1 MQRLSTFATNFMTA
15 LFLSTLVSLFSLIN
29 PLSAMPVFISLTHGY
44 PKDHLYR
51 TVRRTAIYVFIVCVI
66 SFLIGE
72 FILDFFGVSIHALK
86 IAGGIIISRSGFQ
99 LLNSQ
104 HKSDIQGEIE
114 KESRMK
120 EDISFSPL
128 ALPLLAGPGSMSLL
142 INLGIQTEGFANKS
156 VVIGAILLVSVVIY
170 LILSS
175 APFLL
180 KYMGQTGLRT
190 LSKIMGLLVLSI
202 GIQMIVASG
211 KTLFETGV

>member
-1 MQRLSTFATNFMTA
+1 MTT
-15 LFLSTLVSLFSLIN
+15 LFISSFISLFSLIN
-29 PLSAMPVFISLTHGY
+29 PLSAMPVFISLTNGF

-51 TVRRTAIYVFIVCVI
+51 TVRRTSIYVLLVCVI

-114 KESRMK
+114 KETRLK

-142 INLGIQTEGFANKS
+142 INLGIQSKGFNEKAT
-156 VVIGAILLVSVVIY
+156 IIAAITGVAIVIY

-175 APFLL
+175 APFIL
-180 KYMGQTGLRT
+180 KYLGQTGLRT

-211 KTLFETGV
+211 RMLFETGI

>member
-1 MQRLSTFATNFMTA
+1 MTT
-15 LFLSTLVSLFSLIN
+15 LFISSFVSLFSLIN
-29 PLSAMPVFISLTHGY
+29 PLSAMPVFISLTSGF

-51 TVRRTAIYVFIVCVI
+51 TVRRTSIYVLLVCVV

-114 KESRMK
+114 KETRLK
-120 EDISFSPL
+120 DDISFSPL

-142 INLGIQTEGFANKS
+142 INLGIQSKGFNEKAT
-156 VVIGAILLVSVVIY
+156 IICAIVGVAIVIY

-175 APFLL
+175 APFIL

-190 LSKIMGLLVLSI
+190 MSKIMGLLVLSI

-211 KTLFETGV
+211 RMLFETGV

>member
-1 MQRLSTFATNFMTA
+1 MTT
-15 LFLSTLVSLFSLIN
+15 LFISSFISLFSLIN
-29 PLSAMPVFISLTHGY
+29 PLSAMPVFISLTNGF

-51 TVRRTAIYVFIVCVI
+51 TVRRTSIYVLLVCVI

-114 KESRMK
+114 KESRLK

-142 INLGIQTEGFANKS
+142 INLGIQSKGFNEKAT
-156 VVIGAILLVSVVIY
+156 ILGAIVGVAIVIY

-175 APFLL
+175 APLIL

-211 KTLFETGV
+211 RMLFETGF

>member
-1 MQRLSTFATNFMTA
+1 
-15 LFLSTLVSLFSLIN
+15 
-29 PLSAMPVFISLTHGY
+29 
-44 PKDHLYR
+44 
-51 TVRRTAIYVFIVCVI
+51 
-66 SFLIGE
+66 
-72 FILDFFGVSIHALK
+72 
-86 IAGGIIISRSGFQ
+86 
-99 LLNSQ
+99 
-104 HKSDIQGEIE
+104 
-114 KESRMK
+114 MK

-156 VVIGAILLVSVVIY
+156 VVVGAIFLVSVVIY
-170 LILSS
+170 LIFSS

-211 KTLFETGV
+211 KSLFEAGV

>member
-1 MQRLSTFATNFMTA
+1 
-15 LFLSTLVSLFSLIN
+15 LIN
-29 PLSAMPVFISLTHGY
+29 PLSAMPVFISLTNGF

-51 TVRRTAIYVFIVCVI
+51 TVRRTSIYVLLVCVI

-114 KESRMK
+114 KETRLK

-142 INLGIQTEGFANKS
+142 INLGIQSKGFNEKAT
-156 VVIGAILLVSVVIY
+156 IIAAITGVAIVIY

-175 APFLL
+175 APFIL
-180 KYMGQTGLRT
+180 KYLGQTGLRT

-211 KTLFETGV
+211 RMLFETGI

>member
-1 MQRLSTFATNFMTA
+1 MTA
-15 LFLSTLVSLFSLIN
+15 LFFSTLVSLFSLIN
-29 PLSAMPVFISLTHGY
+29 PLSAMPVFISLTQGY

-51 TVRRTAIYVFIVCVI
+51 TVRRTAIYVLMVCII

-156 VVIGAILLVSVVIY
+156 VVVGAIFLVSVVIY
-170 LILSS
+170 LIFSS

-211 KTLFETGV
+211 KSLFEAGV